1 VTFEHDNIVP
11 HASASDVLT
20 RVASEKKAHVHVP
33 GGHVGAMV
41 SSSAAK
47 HVWPKIDRFFRDAE
61 LSRPVV
67 DAAIAPGRG

>member
-20 RVASEKKAHVHVP
+20 RVASARKAHVHVP

-41 SSSAAK
+41 SSGAARG
-47 HVWPKIDRFFRDAE
+47 VWPKIERFFRDTE
-61 LSRPVV
+61 LTR
-67 DAAIAPGRG
+67 